1 MSLSPL
7 TVAVVAA
14 VIGCW
19 LLLPVRAP
27 VAYASRPVDRWLATA
42 LAGVVA
48 LLVVPIPW
56 LVPVGLI
63 GSAGVASRAL
73 WLRRASARRAEQRSA
88 RLAEVCDL
96 LAAEL
101 AAGRTPDVAL
111 DQAATAWPELR
122 SVAVTCR
129 LGGDVPSALRV
140 LARQPGADGLR
151 LLAAAWQVSQR
162 LGAGL
167 AASTRRV
174 AEAVRRDQATR
185 RVVAGELASARATAR
200 LVAVLPVVA
209 LLMGS
214 GAGGDPWFFLL
225 RTPAGWGCLAAGL
238 ALGFG
243 GLWWIE
249 ALAREVDR

>member
-1 MSLSPL
+1 MPVNPL
-7 TVAVVAA
+7 TLAA
-14 VIGCW
+14 VASAAGGW
-19 LLLPVRAP
+19 LLLPVRARLP
-27 VAYASRPVDRWLATA
+27 SVSSRSDRWLGLVA
-42 LAGVVA
+42 LAAVV
-48 LLVVPIPW
+48 LLMLPNGW
-56 LVPVGLI
+56 LVPGGLVGC
-63 GSAGVASRAL
+63 AGVAGRAL
-73 WLRRASARRAEQRSA
+73 WSRRTAARHAEHRSA

-101 AAGRTPDVAL
+101 AGGRTPDVAL
-111 DQAATAWPELR
+111 AEAATVWPELS
-122 SVAVTCR
+122 SVADTCR
-129 LGGDVPSALRV
+129 LGGDVPSALRE
-140 LARQPGADGLR
+140 LAQRPGADGLR
-151 LLAAAWQVSQR
+151 LLAAAWHVSQR

-167 AASTRRV
+167 AGSTQRV

-214 GAGGDPWFFLL
+214 GAGGDPWSFLL

-238 ALGFG
+238 SLGFA